1 MYESP
6 YNLQTFA
13 EVSAL
18 LIDIY
23 IVNTFMLVMYSRL
36 CQGA

>member
-23 IVNTFMLVMYSRL
+23 IVKCHFYASYV
-36 CQGA
+36 Q